1 MSATVDAKTL
11 KAWLHDGGEIAL
23 LDVREHGQ
31 YGESHLFY
39 GVPLPFS
46 RLEADLPRLVP
57 RRGTRVVV
65 YDDGALGVA
74 ERAAARMAEVGYTD
88 VHVLEEG
95 TRGWRRA
102 GFALFAGVNVPSK
115 AFGELIEHERH
126 TPRVSA
132 AELAAMQRAGDD
144 LIVIDGR
151 PLTEFRKMSIP
162 GAVCCPNGELAYRIQ
177 AMVPSA
183 GTRIVVNCAGRTRS
197 IVGAQTLIDLG
208 IPNPVFALENGT
220 QGWYLSDFP
229 LEHDAR
235 RAYPAIAVSDGQL
248 AAART
253 RARSLAERHGV
264 RFASDSEI
272 EEDLSDAA
280 RTVYLLDVRTPEEYA
295 AGTLPGAVHAPGG
308 QLLQATD
315 QWAAVRNA
323 RIVVFDGEGVRAPVV
338 ASWLVRMGH
347 DACVLERGT
356 SSAVRVPREPIPL
369 PDVPGVSVDALVTAI
384 GTGEVAVVDVRPSMA
399 YRKGHVPGSTW
410 AIRPRFRDLLPL
422 IAGKRVVL
430 VAEEPAIAAIA
441 ALDLARAGVASIAA
455 LAGGFAAWR
464 DGGPPVD
471 ATPHVPADRQ
481 CIDYL
486 FFVHDR
492 HDGNKEAARQY
503 LAWETQLLSQLDP
516 LERASYRL

>member
-1 MSATVDAKTL
+1 
-11 KAWLHDGGEIAL
+11 
-23 LDVREHGQ
+23 
-31 YGESHLFY
+31 
-39 GVPLPFS
+39 
-46 RLEADLPRLVP
+46 
-57 RRGTRVVV
+57 
-65 YDDGALGVA
+65 
-74 ERAAARMAEVGYTD
+74 
-88 VHVLEEG
+88 
-95 TRGWRRA
+95 
-102 GFALFAGVNVPSK
+102 
-115 AFGELIEHERH
+115 
-126 TPRVSA
+126 
-132 AELAAMQRAGDD
+132 
-144 LIVIDGR
+144 
-151 PLTEFRKMSIP
+151 
-162 GAVCCPNGELAYRIQ
+162 
-177 AMVPSA
+177 MVPDA
-183 GTRIVVNCAGRTRS
+183 ATRIVVNCAGRTRS

-208 IPNPVFALENGT
+208 ISNPVFALENGT

-235 RAYPAIAVSDGQL
+235 RAYPAIEVSEDQL

-264 RFASDSEI
+264 RFASDAEI
-272 EEDLSDAA
+272 GKDLSDAA
-280 RTVYLLDVRTPEEYA
+280 RTVYLLDVRTQEEYA

-315 QWAAVRNA
+315 QWVAVRNA

-356 SSAVRVPREPIPL
+356 SSAVRARRESIPL
-369 PDVPGVSVDALVTAI
+369 PDVPGIGVVALVTAI

-464 DGGPPVD
+464 DAGPPVD
-471 ATPHVPADRQ
+471 ATPHVPPDKQ

>member
-11 KAWLHDGGEIAL
+11 KSWLHDGREMAL

-46 RLEADLPRLVP
+46 RLEVDLARLVP

-65 YDDGALGVA
+65 YDDGELGVA

-88 VHVLEEG
+88 VRVLEGG
-95 TRGWRRA
+95 TRAWRHA
-102 GFALFAGVNVPSK
+102 GYALFAGVNVPSK
-115 AFGELIEHERH
+115 AFGELVERERH

-132 AELAAMQRAGDD
+132 AQLAAMQRAGDD
-144 LIVIDGR
+144 LVVIDGR
-151 PLTEFRKMSIP
+151 PLEEFRKMSIP
-162 GAVCCPNGELAYRIQ
+162 GAVCCPNGELAYRIH
-177 AMVPSA
+177 AMAPDPA
-183 GTRIVVNCAGRTRS
+183 TRIVVSCAGRTRS

-235 RAYPAIAVSDGQL
+235 RAYPAVAAGAGL
-248 AAART
+248 ATA
-253 RARSLAERHGV
+253 RARARAMAERHGV
-264 RFASDSEI
+264 RFAADADI
-272 EEDLSDAA
+272 EKELAEPS

-315 QWAAVRNA
+315 QWIAVRNA
-323 RIVVFDGEGVRAPVV
+323 RIVLFDGEGVRAPVV
-338 ASWLVRMGH
+338 ASWLLRLGH

-356 SSAVRVPREPIPL
+356 SSAIRAPGEPIPL
-369 PDVPGVSVDALVTAI
+369 PGVPTIQVDALVTAI
-384 GTGEVAVVDVRPSMA
+384 GTGEVAIVDVRPSMA

-410 AIRPRFRDLLPL
+410 AIRPRFDALLPV
-422 IAGKRVVL
+422 IAGRRVVL
-430 VAEEPAIAAIA
+430 VADEPGIAGIAAF
-441 ALDLARAGVASIAA
+441 DLARAGVDSVAA

-471 ATPHVPADRQ
+471 ATPHVPPDGE
-481 CIDYL
+481 CIDHL

-492 HDGNKEAARQY
+492 HDGNKEAARRY

-516 LERASYRL
+516 QERASYRL

>member
-1 MSATVDAKTL
+1 MTFTVDAKTL
-11 KAWLHDGGEIAL
+11 KSWLHDGREIAL

-31 YGESHLFY
+31 YGESHLFF

-46 RLEADLPRLVP
+46 RLEADVGRLVP
-57 RRGTRVVV
+57 RRGTRIVV

-74 ERAAARMAEVGYTD
+74 ERSAARLEALGYAN
-88 VHVLEEG
+88 VHVLEDG
-95 TRGWRRA
+95 TRAWGRA
-102 GFALFAGVNVPSK
+102 GYALFAGVNVPSK
-115 AFGELIEHERH
+115 AFGELVEHERH

-132 AELAAMQRAGDD
+132 VELAAMQRSGDD
-144 LIVIDGR
+144 LVVIDGR
-151 PLTEFRKMSIP
+151 PVAEFRKMSIP
-162 GAVCCPNGELAYRIQ
+162 GATCCPNGELAYRIH
-177 AMVPSA
+177 AMVPNA
-183 GTRIVVNCAGRTRS
+183 ATRIVVNCAGRTRS

-229 LEHDAR
+229 LEHGAL
-235 RAYPAIAVSDGQL
+235 RAYPEVAADAHL
-248 AAART
+248 ATART

-264 RFASDSEI
+264 RFASDAEI
-272 EEDLSDAA
+272 GKELADPS

-315 QWAAVRNA
+315 QWIAVRNA

-338 ASWLVRMGH
+338 ASWLLRMGH
-347 DACVLERGT
+347 DACVLERGA
-356 SSAVRVPREPIPL
+356 SSEIRMAPADFPL
-369 PDVPGVSVDALVTAI
+369 PELASIGVDALVAAI
-384 GTGEVAVVDVRPSMA
+384 GTGEAAIVDVRPSMA

-410 AIRPRFRDLLPL
+410 AIRPRFGDVLPA
-422 IAGKRVVL
+422 IRGKRVVL
-430 VAEEPAIAAIA
+430 VAEEPVMARIA
-441 ALDLARAGVASIAA
+441 ALDLGRAGIESLTM

-464 DGGPPVD
+464 DAGPPVD
-471 ATPHVPADRQ
+471 ATPHVPPDEE

-492 HDGNKEAARQY
+492 HEGNKDAARRY

-516 LERASYRL
+516 LERASYRP

>member
-11 KAWLHDGGEIAL
+11 KSWLHDGREMAL

-46 RLEADLPRLVP
+46 RLEVDLARLVP

-65 YDDGALGVA
+65 YDDGELGVA

-88 VHVLEEG
+88 VRVLEGG
-95 TRGWRRA
+95 TRAWRHA
-102 GFALFAGVNVPSK
+102 GYALFAGVNVPSK
-115 AFGELIEHERH
+115 AFGELVERERH

-132 AELAAMQRAGDD
+132 AQLAAMQRAGDD
-144 LIVIDGR
+144 LVVIDGR
-151 PLTEFRKMSIP
+151 PLEEFRKMSIP
-162 GAVCCPNGELAYRIQ
+162 GAVCCPNGELAYRIH
-177 AMVPSA
+177 AMAPDPA
-183 GTRIVVNCAGRTRS
+183 TRIVVSCAGRTRS

-235 RAYPAIAVSDGQL
+235 RAYPAVAAGAGL
-248 AAART
+248 ATA
-253 RARSLAERHGV
+253 RARARAMAERHGV
-264 RFASDSEI
+264 RFAADADI
-272 EEDLSDAA
+272 EKELAEPS

-315 QWAAVRNA
+315 QWIAVRNA
-323 RIVVFDGEGVRAPVV
+323 RIVLFDGEGVRAPVV
-338 ASWLVRMGH
+338 ASWLLRLGH

-356 SSAVRVPREPIPL
+356 SSAIRAPGEPIPL
-369 PDVPGVSVDALVTAI
+369 PGVPTIHVDALVTAI
-384 GTGEVAVVDVRPSMA
+384 GTGEVAIVDVRPSMA

-410 AIRPRFRDLLPL
+410 AIRPRFDALQPV
-422 IAGKRVVL
+422 IAGRRVVL
-430 VAEEPAIAAIA
+430 VADEPGIAGIAAF
-441 ALDLARAGVASIAA
+441 DLARAGVDSVAA

-471 ATPHVPADRQ
+471 ATPHVPPDGE
-481 CIDYL
+481 CIDHL

-492 HDGNKEAARQY
+492 HDGNKEAARRY

-516 LERASYRL
+516 QERASYRL